1 MGAYCPLFIIINLM
15 HIHPLYY
22 HLMHT
27 NSSFNDNTY
36 QQIVEYFK
44 LYPEEINRGV
54 RVTTTKNESR
64 HLDIIPTKRL
74 GMLND

>member
-1 MGAYCPLFIIINLM
+1 
-15 HIHPLYY
+15 
-22 HLMHT
+22 MHT

-54 RVTTTKNESR
+54 RVTTTNNESR
-64 HLDIIPTKRL
+64 PLDIMPTKRL
-74 GMLND
+74 GLLND